1 MRDEMTKTTSD
12 FIEQSRTRARQI
24 KVRHEEMGS
33 KLSLAQAYEL
43 MAASDGHRTWAAM
56 RAAHENA
63 PQADTATAESALSEL
78 AVFPSQDYCASF
90 YMIRR
95 YYPDI
100 AEGGA
105 NTKEGILN
113 GARIMLSFHFFDG
126 EEAPAMR
133 FREMER
139 VNDEEYSVVVDI
151 EVPDH
156 LRGADFNEYA
166 ESRMARAARDN
177 IVEWKLADYPE
188 HHVEH
193 DLVFTG
199 TGRHSRHISWLPAP
213 EVTAQAFQR

>member
-1 MRDEMTKTTSD
+1 MTKTTSEL
-12 FIEQSRTRARQI
+12 IEQSRTRARQI
-24 KVRHEEMGS
+24 KARHEEMGS

-43 MAASDGHRTWAAM
+43 MAASDGYRTWAAM
-56 RAAHENA
+56 RAALENVPSA
-63 PQADTATAESALSEL
+63 MPTVRETASSEQ

-90 YMIRR
+90 YMVRR
-95 YYPDI
+95 YDPDI

-126 EEAPAMR
+126 EESPAMR

-139 VNDEEYSVVVDI
+139 VNNEEYSVVVDI

-156 LRGADFNEYA
+156 LRGAEFHEYA

-188 HHVEH
+188 RLVEH
-193 DLVFTG
+193 DLVFNG
-199 TGRHSRHISWLPAP
+199 TGRRNRNLSWPSAP
-213 EVTAQAFQR
+213 EAAAPAFRR